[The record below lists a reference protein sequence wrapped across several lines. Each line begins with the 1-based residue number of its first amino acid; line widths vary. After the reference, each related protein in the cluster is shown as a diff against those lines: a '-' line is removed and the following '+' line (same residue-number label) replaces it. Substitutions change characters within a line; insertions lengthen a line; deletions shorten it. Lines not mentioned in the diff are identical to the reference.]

1 MEHNGWEFWYHNS
14 QPAKSGVYTFDEVLL
29 EADGL
34 LGYNVPIEGDGS
46 GYQAPQGKTYQ
57 QALDLNSDNLS
68 LVDNAWDPITYES
81 FYKICKFAFSPS
93 DSPPC
98 QEVSGALGIT
108 SDGMGNFYSLWQ
120 EEKSNTVSL
129 HPGLVHGETELITF
143 STGGYPISL
152 NAVSPNHNLVAYSLG
167 SGLSTIQI
175 RDLGTNRVVY
185 SEDTTGGIERVQ
197 FTPDSLRM
205 AVTIANPGNSHPQ
218 ILVYD
223 VTTNAVIFRLPAQAL
238 HRGESA
244 VLSDNGEW
252 LAFYL
257 QISTSYKWSGIKIFD
272 PLHQRELASFEGDI
286 KSIGNPMIFSP
297 DSSLLATIDNQ
308 GSVLLIDASTGQ
320 VLHSWVAH
328 SDGVTNLA
336 FSPDGRLLAT
346 TGMDGFVRIW
356 GIWP

>member
-1 MEHNGWEFWYHNS
+1 
-14 QPAKSGVYTFDEVLL
+14 
-29 EADGL
+29 
-34 LGYNVPIEGDGS
+34 
-46 GYQAPQGKTYQ
+46 
-57 QALDLNSDNLS
+57 
-68 LVDNAWDPITYES
+68 
-81 FYKICKFAFSPS
+81 
-93 DSPPC
+93 
-98 QEVSGALGIT
+98 
-108 SDGMGNFYSLWQ
+108 
-120 EEKSNTVSL
+120 
-129 HPGLVHGETELITF
+129 
-143 STGGYPISL
+143 
-152 NAVSPNHNLVAYSLG
+152 
-167 SGLSTIQI
+167 
-175 RDLGTNRVVY
+175 
-185 SEDTTGGIERVQ
+185 
-197 FTPDSLRM
+197 
-205 AVTIANPGNSHPQ
+205 
-218 ILVYD
+218 LVYD

-286 KSIGNPMIFSP
+286 KSIGNPVIFSP